1 MSTSN
6 EPSPLSEPSAPA
18 ARPVRSAG
26 KGTLF
31 DNVFLNSGGVRSGWR
46 AGVFVSLVL
55 ALVGAGQLLTSGLG
69 LFSPVNARDL
79 TPWPLF
85 FQEAILFIAALAGSA
100 ALGLIEDRN
109 VGDYGLPW
117 RSAFRRYFRHG
128 AAWGFGEISV
138 LVVLISGVGGYALGS
153 LIDNGGIPGI
163 LLSAISWLAVFVMVG
178 LAEEFV
184 FRGYLLKTLSEGMG
198 FWPASLVL
206 SIAFGAVHYGN
217 PGENPIGLA
226 TVVLVGLFFCLTV
239 RRTGNLWFAVGAH
252 AAHDFGQAYFYSVPN
267 SGTLI
272 HDRLFS
278 AKLTG
283 PAWLTGGAAGP
294 EGSLLEIGVLVVVM
308 VLFDG
313 LYRGK
318 E

>member
-1 MSTSN
+1 MN
-6 EPSPLSEPSAPA
+6 EPHLPPQSEEPSA
-18 ARPVRSAG
+18 RPIRA

-31 DNVFLNSGGVRSGWR
+31 DNVFLNAGGVRTGWR
-46 AGVFVSLVL
+46 ACVFISLVV
-55 ALVGAGQLLTSGLG
+55 ALIAAGQLLTSALG
-69 LFSPVNARDL
+69 LFASVNARDL
-79 TPWPLF
+79 TPAPLF
-85 FQEAILFIAALAGSA
+85 LQESILFVAALIGSA
-100 ALGLIEDRN
+100 LLGLIEDRS

-117 RSAFRRYFRHG
+117 RAAFHRYFWHG
-128 AAWGFGEISV
+128 AAWGFGEISI

-153 LIDNGGIPGI
+153 VIGRGGVAGI
-163 LLSAISWLAVFVMVG
+163 ALSAISWLAVFLMVG

-184 FRGYLLKTLSEGMG
+184 FRGYLLKTLTEGMG
-198 FWPASLVL
+198 FWPASIVL
-206 SIAFGAVHYGN
+206 SLAFGAVHYGN

-252 AAHDFGQAYFYSVPN
+252 ATHDFAQAYLYSVPN

-278 AKLTG
+278 ATLLG

-294 EGSLLEIGVLVVVM
+294 EGSLLELGVLVVVM